1 MKTVDNRFLL
11 YAVVLIILL
20 MLYGAAIPMMLPGV
34 ARMLGS
40 DVIEYLNRSLFELGS
55 LPVTPL
61 FLAKCLLFL
70 LGLTAASRMLR
81 HFLQRRVLPH
91 TSMEPGQQYAFA
103 RFSSYVFFLLGLAIG
118 LQSLGVDLSSLV
130 VLGGALGVGVGLGLQ
145 NVVSNFV
152 SGLILL
158 IERPVKVGDRI
169 EVENTFG
176 EVVRIAGRSTWV
188 RTNDNVVIIVPNSE
202 FITGRVIN
210 WTANDR
216 QVRFSVPVN
225 VAYGSD
231 PDQVRSALLEV
242 ARKNPDVLRD
252 PEPDVIL
259 TDFGE
264 SALHFQLRVFTTS
277 RVSTPPVLKSD
288 LYFAIFQTFAEKGI
302 HIPFPQRDLHLKSVV
317 PIVVTGGAVIP
328 A

>member
-1 MKTVDNRFLL
+1 MKTVETRFLL
-11 YAVVLIILL
+11 YAVVLVVLL
-20 MLYGAAIPMMLPGV
+20 MLYGAAIPMMLPNLAG
-34 ARMLGS
+34 MLGGN
-40 DVIEYLNRSLFELGS
+40 VIAYLNRALFELGG

-70 LGLTAASRMLR
+70 LALTILSRMLR

-91 TSMEPGQQYAFA
+91 TSMEPGQQYALA
-103 RFSSYVFFLLGLAIG
+103 RFSSYLFFLLGLTIG

-130 VLGGALGVGVGLGLQ
+130 VLGGALGVGIGLGLQ
-145 NVVSNFV
+145 GVVSNFV

-158 IERPVKVGDRI
+158 VERPVKVGDRI
-169 EVENTFG
+169 EVEGTFG

-188 RTNDNVVIIVPNSE
+188 RTNDNVVLIVPNSE

-216 QVRFSVPVN
+216 QVRFSVPLG

-231 PDQVRSALLEV
+231 PRQVRETLLAV
-242 ARKNPDVLRD
+242 ARQNPDVLQD
-252 PEPDVIL
+252 PEPDVIF
-259 TDFGE
+259 TDFGD

-277 RVSTPPVLKSD
+277 KVSTPPTLRSD
-288 LYFAIFQTFAEKGI
+288 LYFAIFQAFAEKGI
-302 HIPFPQRDLHLKSVV
+302 HIPFPQRDLHLRSAV
-317 PIVVTGGAVIP
+317 PVVVTGHAAVP

>member
-1 MKTVDNRFLL
+1 MKTVETRFLL
-11 YAVVLIILL
+11 YAVVLIVLL
-20 MLYGAAIPMMLPGV
+20 MLYGAAIPVMLPGV
-34 ARMLGS
+34 ARMLGGN
-40 DVIEYLNRSLFELGS
+40 VIEYLNRSLFAIGPLH
-55 LPVTPL
+55 VTPL

-70 LGLTAASRMLR
+70 LALTVASRMLSR
-81 HFLQRRVLPH
+81 FLQHRVLPH
-91 TSMEPGQQYAFA
+91 ISMEPGQRYALA
-103 RFSSYVFFLLGLAIG
+103 RFSSYMFFLLGLAIG

-130 VLGGALGVGVGLGLQ
+130 VLAGALGVGVGLGLQ

-188 RTNDNVVIIVPNSE
+188 RTNDNVVIIIPNSE
-202 FITGRVIN
+202 FIAGRVIN

-216 QVRFSVPVN
+216 QVRFSVPVG

-231 PDQVRSALLEV
+231 PEQVRRALLEV
-242 ARKNPDVLRD
+242 AQQNPDVLRD
-252 PEPDVIL
+252 PEPDVIF
-259 TDFGE
+259 TEFGE

-277 RVSTPPVLKSD
+277 KVSTPPTFRSD
-288 LYFAIFQTFAEKGI
+288 LYFAIFRAFAEKGI
-302 HIPFPQRDLHLKSVV
+302 HIPFPQRDLHLRSAV
-317 PIVVTGGAVIP
+317 PVVVTGNATLS